1 MSDKGESF
9 YPFHEHWRSSLNRAA
24 VNESEQCGC
33 YSCKRIFASNLI
45 REWCDD
51 GKTALCPYCSVD
63 AVVPELKRRGFVVTP
78 EYLRA
83 MHDYWMAT
91 R

>member
-1 MSDKGESF
+1 MSERGEF
-9 YPFHEHWRSSLNRAA
+9 NPLHEHWRSALNRAA
-24 VNESEQCGC
+24 VCESQTSGC
-33 YSCKRIFASNLI
+33 FSCKRIFASNMI

-51 GKTALCPYCSVD
+51 GKTALCPYCLVD
-63 AVVPELKRRGFVVTP
+63 SVVPEQRAKGFRITP

-91 R
+91 T